1 MIAAWLFTNFAF
13 VIGHYAWKVQVVTH
27 LLDGLLGI
35 GLIVGIPML
44 LFAGVIALPLAFI
57 VQHFFHPT
65 AGCHFLSISD

>member
-1 MIAAWLFTNFAF
+1 MIAAWLFTNFARDRSLCLEGASRDTP
-13 VIGHYAWKVQVVTH
+13 VRRPS
-27 LLDGLLGI
+27 GI

-65 AGCHFLSISD
+65 AGCHFLSISE